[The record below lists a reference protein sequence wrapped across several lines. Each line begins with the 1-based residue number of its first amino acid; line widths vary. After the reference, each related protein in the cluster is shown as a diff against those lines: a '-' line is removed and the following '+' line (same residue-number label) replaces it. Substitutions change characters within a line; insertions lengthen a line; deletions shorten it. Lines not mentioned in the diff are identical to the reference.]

1 MSKAEELLNT
11 LSEDN
16 VMALTAESSTEPHIV
31 IGSDRHIAVPSQL
44 KRIAV
49 QFDHNFETVTF
60 DCPRY
65 WDGHDLSAMDI
76 YIICK
81 VPDGAFIDRLL
92 RTLQSMVPT
101 TLLCILTGQSPM
113 ISRRLVEN
121 SRLTCASKTLTRT
134 EQISRI
140 GIQTLTKTCIFPKV
154 WKLINDGGV

>member
-49 QFDHNFETVTF
+49 QFDHNVETVTF

-81 VPDGAFIDRLL
+81 VPDGGIYRQTASNVTVDGSDDSIMHFDWTITNDITSISGKLAFN
-92 RTLQSMVPT
+92 V
-101 TLLCILTGQSPM
+101 CIKDVDENGTDIVHWNSDINKDM
-113 ISRRLVEN
+113 YISKGLEVN
-121 SRLTCASKTLTRT
+121 
-134 EQISRI
+134 
-140 GIQTLTKTCIFPKV
+140 
-154 WKLINDGGV
+154 